1 MRRRAS
7 NVYGRPAFLA
17 KACGIA
23 FVITLIAFLSLA
35 RVATRDAAGQGARS
49 TARSDT
55 AAMDSAERSA
65 AERLRVAEG
74 ALADARA
81 RRRANAMESDTLTP
95 AAHARR
101 DSLAAAVAE
110 LTRLLV
116 RSDDAPLVA
125 SFRALGTSAPM
136 SGTPHI
142 TQLLDSLN
150 DLDKARSDFGASEGV
165 DPVFVALTAHVGA
178 IGHAIEALA
187 RKRRAELRS
196 AIDSLTPPPSTGV
209 TIDTVPLVASRDS
222 AERAHAASALML
234 ARARNADSIARARD
248 ADSAPGMF
256 GVGASTLVLAAAVV
270 AIVTA
275 LALALAME
283 MRWPRIADAAEA
295 ELVGGARV
303 LVTVGERSEVPERRR
318 RSSDREVPPS
328 IEQSSETY
336 RLLYG
341 QLADATFD
349 LRLLAIAGDHPFV
362 TVSVAANLAAV
373 AARSGR
379 PTLLIDTDFR
389 VQPLAKMMG
398 VQATPGVAD
407 VLAQRLGWA
416 GAIRSVLVSRGRSID
431 VLPSGV
437 LAGTMQAV
445 ADEFGSEMERLSR
458 RYETLV
464 LSASTPEQGTTG
476 VAARAAGA
484 GGGLPASRT
493 QYACVVDGA
502 VGRDRVE
509 WGDDAG
515 VGAVGSRGSD
525 FDGGGARGGEAT
537 GADGL
542 TSSARRRHGGSNSAA
557 RRGES

>member
-23 FVITLIAFLSLA
+23 FVITLIALLSLA
-35 RVATRDAAGQGARS
+35 RVATRGAGQGARS
-49 TARSDT
+49 TARADT
-55 AAMDSAERSA
+55 AAMGSAERSA
-65 AERLRVAEG
+65 AERLRVAES
-74 ALADARA
+74 ALLDARA
-81 RRRANAMESDTLTP
+81 RRRASAMQSDTLTP

-101 DSLAAAVAE
+101 DSLAAAAAE

-136 SGTPHI
+136 SGAPHI
-142 TQLLDSLN
+142 AQLLDSLN

-165 DPVFVALTAHVGA
+165 DPIFVALTARVGA

-196 AIDSLTPPPSTGV
+196 AIDSLTPPPPTGV
-209 TIDTVPLVASRDS
+209 TIDTAPLVATRDS
-222 AERAHAASALML
+222 AERAHAAIGLSLV
-234 ARARNADSIARARD
+234 RARSADSIARARD
-248 ADSAPGMF
+248 EDSTPGMF

-283 MRWPRIADAAEA
+283 LRWPRIADAAEA
-295 ELVGGARV
+295 ESVSGARV
-303 LVTVGERSEVPERRR
+303 LVTVGERSEMPDRQR

-328 IEQSSETY
+328 IEQFSETY

-341 QLADATFD
+341 QLADAIFD

-362 TVSVAANLAAV
+362 TVSVAGNLAAV

-379 PTLLIDTDFR
+379 PTLLLDTDFR
-389 VQPLAKMMG
+389 VQPVAKMMG

-416 GAIRSVLVSRGRSID
+416 GAITSVLVSRGRSID
-431 VLPSGV
+431 VLPSGA

-445 ADEFGSEMERLSR
+445 ADEFGNEVERLSR

-464 LSASTPEQGTTG
+464 LSASTPEQGTTA
-476 VAARAAGA
+476 VAARAAGE
-484 GGGLPASRT
+484 
-493 QYACVVDGA
+493 VV
-502 VGRDRVE
+502 VC
-509 WGDDAG
+509 
-515 VGAVGSRGSD
+515 
-525 FDGGGARGGEAT
+525 
-537 GADGL
+537 L
-542 TSSARRRHGGSNSAA
+542 
-557 RRGES
+557 RRGRSTHASLRALLAELMSSGATMRGLVLWDREDPIPSAVMPGATKRLELMG

>member
-35 RVATRDAAGQGARS
+35 REAARGAGQGARS
-49 TARSDT
+49 TSRADT

-65 AERLRVAEG
+65 AGRLRVAEG

-81 RRRANAMESDTLTP
+81 RRRASAIQSDTLTP

-101 DSLAAAVAE
+101 DSLAAAAAE

-125 SFRALGTSAPM
+125 SFRALGTATPM
-136 SGTPHI
+136 SGVPHI
-142 TQLLDSLN
+142 AQLLDSLN

-165 DPVFVALTAHVGA
+165 DPIFVALTARVGA
-178 IGHAIEALA
+178 IGHAIEAMA
-187 RKRRAELRS
+187 RNRRAELRS
-196 AIDSLTPPPSTGV
+196 AIDSLTPPLPIGV
-209 TIDTVPLVASRDS
+209 TIDTAPLVATRDS
-222 AERAHAASALML
+222 AEREHAALALSL
-234 ARARNADSIARARD
+234 SRARLADSIARARD
-248 ADSAPGMF
+248 ENSSATMF

-283 MRWPRIADAAEA
+283 LRWPRIADAAEA
-295 ELVGGARV
+295 ESVSGARV
-303 LVTVGERSEVPERRR
+303 LVTVGERSEMPDRQR
-318 RSSDREVPPS
+318 RSSDREVPQP
-328 IEQSSETY
+328 IEQFSETY

-362 TVSVAANLAAV
+362 TVSVAGNLAAV

-379 PTLLIDTDFR
+379 PTLLLDTDFR
-389 VQPLAKMMG
+389 VQPVARMMG
-398 VQATPGVAD
+398 VPAIPGVAD

-416 GAIRSVLVSRGRSID
+416 GAITSVLVSRGRSID

-445 ADEFGSEMERLSR
+445 ADEFGNEVERLSR

-464 LSASTPEQGTTG
+464 LSASTPEQGTTA
-476 VAARAAGA
+476 VAARAAGE
-484 GGGLPASRT
+484 
-493 QYACVVDGA
+493 VV
-502 VGRDRVE
+502 VC
-509 WGDDAG
+509 
-515 VGAVGSRGSD
+515 
-525 FDGGGARGGEAT
+525 
-537 GADGL
+537 L
-542 TSSARRRHGGSNSAA
+542 
-557 RRGES
+557 RRGRSTHASLRALLAELVSSGATMRGLVLWDREDPIPSVVAPGPRKRLELMG